1 MTKSNNQEE
10 IIIYTDGACSGNPG
24 PGGFGWVILFNNKL
38 IEHSESEVD
47 TTNNRMEISAIV
59 SVLEFFDKNKK
70 SDKNYKIIIH
80 TDSELISNSINKNWL
95 SSWSR
100 NGWRK
105 ADKQPVKNQDL
116 WERLWELI
124 SKYLVDFVWVKAHNG
139 NEYNE
144 KCDKLATSASK
155 EQTPVYHKIFVLK
168 DGIIQSEKS
177 ENKTIKKK
185 EKLPEEVDYV
195 MKFTLSTKKDTLYIQ
210 QINKNSD
217 KSSSSNPS
225 IIVNSKNVDELIEKL
240 NQFKS
245 KIKI

>member
-1 MTKSNNQEE
+1 MTKSQMQEE
-10 IIIYTDGACSGNPG
+10 IIIYTDGACLGNPG

-38 IEHSESEVD
+38 IEHSESNPD

-59 SVLEFFDKNKK
+59 SVLEYFDKSKK
-70 SDKNYKIIIH
+70 SDKEYKIIIH
-80 TDSELISNSINKNWL
+80 TDSELISNAINKNWL

-105 ADKQPVKNQDL
+105 VDKQPVKNQDL
-116 WERLWELI
+116 WERLWALI
-124 SKYLVDFVWVKAHNG
+124 SKYNVDFVWVKAHIG

-144 KCDKLATSASK
+144 KCDKLATTAAK
-155 EQTPVYHKIFVLK
+155 EQTPIYHKTFNLKKSDIQNEKFDNKTLKTNEIEPNEDDVVLK
-168 DGIIQSEKS
+168 
-177 ENKTIKKK
+177 
-185 EKLPEEVDYV
+185 Y
-195 MKFTLSTKKDTLYIQ
+195 TLSTQKDTLYIQ

-217 KSSSSNPS
+217 KSSSSIPS

-245 KIKI
+245 KLK

>member
-1 MTKSNNQEE
+1 MAKSNNQEE
-10 IIIYTDGACSGNPG
+10 IVIYTDGACSGNPG

-38 IEHSESEVD
+38 IEHSESDPD

-80 TDSELISNSINKNWL
+80 TDSELISNAINKNWL
-95 SSWSR
+95 SSWAR

-124 SKYLVDFVWVKAHNG
+124 SKYLVDFVWVKGHNG

-144 KCDKLATSASK
+144 KCDKLATTAAR
-155 EQTPVYHKIFVLK
+155 EQTPVYHKMFVLK
-168 DGIIQSEKS
+168 DVKIQEDKQV
-177 ENKTIKKK
+177 NKTQKKK
-185 EKLPEEVDYV
+185 EPEPSEEDYV
-195 MKFTLSTKKDTLYIQ
+195 MKYTLSTKKDTLYIQ
-210 QINKNSD
+210 QLNKNSD

-240 NQFKS
+240 SQFKS
-245 KIKI
+245 KLK